1 MENGATSTTSAQSS
15 KGGGDDPHN
24 DITIVH
30 GDFRELGTTTTLEE
44 TTGTTGTSSGRS
56 GSSTLEDRIGGR
68 KKFDLI
74 TGTPPYFRVDFRI
87 KNVDMSTTT
96 TATAT
101 SSSIPK
107 STVSSAVINQGGM
120 PTALQSAPARCEFRG
135 GIEAYCTAASSVLA
149 EEDGILVVCENSANR
164 NRVVEGAKCAG
175 LEIVEVVGVKGKE
188 TRVECLFDV
197 YVMKKVGIS
206 VRGDDGVAVAA
217 SSIATT
223 TTEISVRDKEGQWTS
238 AYADVLEAMSIP
250 AHNLA

>member
-1 MENGATSTTSAQSS
+1 
-15 KGGGDDPHN
+15 
-24 DITIVH
+24 
-30 GDFRELGTTTTLEE
+30 
-44 TTGTTGTSSGRS
+44 
-56 GSSTLEDRIGGR
+56 LEDRIGGR

-87 KNVDMSTTT
+87 KNVNMSTTT

-101 SSSIPK
+101 ATASSSSSSSSIPK

-175 LEIVEVVGVKGKE
+175 LEILEVVGVKGKE

-206 VRGDDGVAVAA
+206 SGGDDDVAVA
-217 SSIATT
+217 SRIATTTT

-250 AHNLA
+250 AHNLLA